1 MINCTILQGR
11 LTAEPEIKN
20 AGETKV
26 CNFTVANSKT
36 YKDKEK
42 KVFLRCVAWGNT
54 AEFIGK
60 YFKKGQ
66 EIAVKG
72 SLETREWKDND
83 GNNRSSTELYVEEV
97 SFCGSKSEASAETN
111 TNINGAVDDD
121 DLPFAQ

>member
-83 GNNRSSTELYVEEV
+83 GNNRSSTELYIEEV
-97 SFCGSKSEASAETN
+97 SFCGSKSETSVNEN
-111 TNINGAVDDD
+111 TTTDVAADDE
-121 DLPFAQ
+121 DLPF

>member
-11 LTAEPEIKN
+11 LTADPETKN

-26 CNFTVANSKT
+26 CNFTVANSKK

-42 KVFLRCVAWGNT
+42 KVFLRCVAWGST

-97 SFCGSKSEASAETN
+97 SFCGSN
-111 TNINGAVDDD
+111 TGNKKEENAFDVVDDD
-121 DLPFAQ
+121 GLPFE

>member
-11 LTAEPEIKN
+11 LTADPEIKN

-26 CNFTVANSKT
+26 CNFTVANSKK

-42 KVFLRCVAWGNT
+42 KVFLQCSAWGST
-54 AEFIGK
+54 AEFVAK

-83 GNNRSSTELYVEEV
+83 GNSRSSTELYVEEV
-97 SFCGSKSEASAETN
+97 SFCGSKTDNKQDEK
-111 TNINGAVDDD
+111 AVDVVDD
-121 DLPFAQ
+121 VDLPFA

>member
-11 LTAEPEIKN
+11 LTADPEIKN

-42 KVFLRCVAWGNT
+42 KVFLRCTAWGNT

-83 GNNRSSTELYVEEV
+83 GNNRSSTELTVEEV
-97 SFCGSKSEASAETN
+97 SFCGSKAENKQEEN
-111 TNINGAVDDD
+111 TVDVVDDD
-121 DLPFAQ
+121 DLPFA

>member
-11 LTAEPEIKN
+11 LTADPEIKN

-36 YKDKEK
+36 YKNKEK
-42 KVFLRCVAWGNT
+42 KVFLRCSAWGST
-54 AEFIGK
+54 AEFVSK
-60 YFKKGQ
+60 YFNKGQ
-66 EIAVKG
+66 EIAVIG

-111 TNINGAVDDD
+111 TNVANDDD
-121 DLPFAQ
+121 ELPF

>member
-54 AEFIGK
+54 AEFICK

-66 EIAVKG
+66 EIVVKG

-97 SFCGSKSEASAETN
+97 SFCGNKTDSKQEEKV
-111 TNINGAVDDD
+111 VDVVDD
-121 DLPFAQ
+121 DLPFA

>member
-11 LTAEPEIKN
+11 LTADPEIKN

-66 EIAVKG
+66 EIVVKG

-97 SFCGSKSEASAETN
+97 SFCGSKNEPSVNEKTTTDAA
-111 TNINGAVDDD
+111 ADDE
-121 DLPFAQ
+121 DLPF

>member
-11 LTAEPEIKN
+11 LTADPEIKI
-20 AGETKV
+20 AGVIKV

-42 KVFLRCVAWGNT
+42 KVFLRCTAWGNT
-54 AEFIGK
+54 AEFLGK

-72 SLETREWKDND
+72 SLETREWKDSA
-83 GNNRSSTELYVEEV
+83 GNNRSSTELYVEEA
-97 SFCGSKSEASAETN
+97 SFCGSKTDSKQEAVSQE
-111 TNINGAVDDD
+111 DDI
-121 DLPFAQ
+121 DLPF